1 MMSDRKAELERKKA
15 KLQAIREE
23 KERRRREKEQKDVR
37 LYMIVEEA
45 TVRAA
50 GADKDHRKEID
61 AMLSSLGMAP
71 VSDVLSSLS
80 SMNSLTP
87 EQSANATPDASLQPS
102 SINSTQST
110 GRRKPR
116 ELTIVS
122 VANTNI
128 PPKEPV
134 VYSKQT
140 QTVQTTHTSHD
151 AFSKNVSKIPHRSC
165 ALFNLTDL
173 AALLNAHSLVFAT
186 QLVKSTHIGHKDC
199 PNLLPNTRSTPPV
212 QQQHQ
217 LTLAPQATLRLT
229 GGVPGK
235 TFHLI
240 VAVTYI
246 PISLVSQD
254 IICEL
259 FDFETLIGLSVESYD
274 FSWFSVSLGSDL
286 GLASLSSLFTMIN
299 YMRKTIGQQISLVK
313 DMSFLSLFTTVL
325 TFDDS
330 QAEDEENSLPH
341 LDSFQSKLPPG
352 ILPHGLP
359 QVKEVQPA
367 VTQVEQEKEKEK
379 PKKEVREFSE
389 EEKQM
394 IILSEDFQRF
404 LDRTSRIVE
413 RALGESIDIYTDYT
427 GTMDGEDGL
436 DEKSHQQLWLNRS
449 FFCER
454 WSRNRCVTSMDWS
467 PQFPELLAASYNNND
482 DTPNDPDGVCLVW
495 NTKFK
500 KATPEFI
507 FHCQSPVMST
517 TFAKFHP
524 NLILGGTYSGQIVL
538 WDNRVQKRTPVQRTP
553 LSASAHTHPV
563 YCLTV
568 VGTQNAHNLI
578 SISTDGKLC
587 SWSLDMLSQPQET
600 LILYLKQSKT
610 IAATCLA
617 FPHGDVNNFVV
628 GSEDGTVYGDCR
640 HGTKAG
646 VVEMFEGHQGPV
658 TGISTHAVQGGIDF
672 SHLFLTSSI
681 DWTIKLWSLKE
692 MKPLYSFEHNGD
704 YVYDVAWSPTH
715 PALFAA
721 VDDSGR
727 LDLWNLNQDTEV
739 PAASVIV
746 DGNPALNRVSWTP
759 SGLHVTVGDDTGKI
773 WVYDVAEHLAYPR
786 SDEWNKF
793 LYTQQDLKN
802 NKADEELDRLNLSS
816 GPSSLTSLTSI
827 SSCPL
832 R

>member
-23 KERRRREKEQKDVR
+23 KERRRREKEQKDV
-37 LYMIVEEA
+37 EEA
-45 TVRAA
+45 TVRAS
-50 GADKDHRKEID
+50 GADKDQRKEID
-61 AMLSSLGMAP
+61 AMLSSLGVAP
-71 VSDVLSSLS
+71 VSDVLSSLTS
-80 SMNSLTP
+80 ASSLTP

-102 SINSTQST
+102 SINSAQSS
-110 GRRKPR
+110 GRRKNR

-122 VANTNI
+122 VAHTNI

-140 QTVQTTHTSHD
+140 QTIQTTHTSHD
-151 AFSKNVSKIPHRSC
+151 GLSTSSSAYTIYSSC
-165 ALFNLTDL
+165 STTTPT
-173 AALLNAHSLVFAT
+173 HSCSA
-186 QLVKSTHIGHKDC
+186 G
-199 PNLLPNTRSTPPV
+199 
-212 QQQHQ
+212 
-217 LTLAPQATLRLT
+217 
-229 GGVPGK
+229 
-235 TFHLI
+235 
-240 VAVTYI
+240 Y
-246 PISLVSQD
+246 
-254 IICEL
+254 
-259 FDFETLIGLSVESYD
+259 FETDWWRPRKDEYNLNPGLEWED
-274 FSWFSVSLGSDL
+274 E
-286 GLASLSSLFTMIN
+286 FT
-299 YMRKTIGQQISLVK
+299 
-313 DMSFLSLFTTVL
+313 
-325 TFDDS
+325 
-330 QAEDEENSLPH
+330 AEDEENSLPH
-341 LDSFQSKLPPG
+341 MDGFQSKLPPG

-367 VTQVEQEKEKEK
+367 VTQVEQEKQKEK
-379 PKKEVREFSE
+379 PRKEVRELSE

-413 RALGESIDIYTDYT
+413 RALGESVDIYTDYA
-427 GTMDGEDGL
+427 GTMDGEDGM
-436 DEKSHQQLWLNRS
+436 DEKSHQRLWLNRS
-449 FFCER
+449 FICER

-482 DTPNDPDGVCLVW
+482 DTPNDPDGVCLIW

-500 KATPEFI
+500 KTTPEFI

-517 TFAKFHP
+517 TFARFHP

-538 WDNRVQKRTPVQRTP
+538 WDNRVQKRTPIQRTP
-553 LSASAHTHPV
+553 LSATAHTHPV
-563 YCLTV
+563 YCLSV

-587 SWSLDMLSQPQET
+587 SWSLDMLSQPQEALELHT
-600 LILYLKQSKT
+600 KQSKA

-617 FPHGDVNNFVV
+617 FPHGDVNNFVM
-628 GSEDGTVYGDCR
+628 GSEDGTVYSACR
-640 HGTKAG
+640 HGSRAG
-646 VVEMFEGHQGPV
+646 LTETYEGHQGPV
-658 TGISTHAVQGGIDF
+658 TGISAHAVQGGIDF

-692 MKPLYSFEHNGD
+692 NKPLYSFEHNGD
-704 YVYDVAWSPTH
+704 YIYDVAWSPTH

-739 PAASVIV
+739 PAASVVV
-746 DGNPALNRVSWTP
+746 DGCPALNRVSWTP

-773 WVYDVAEHLAYPR
+773 WVYDVAEHLAHPR
-786 SDEWNKF
+786 IDEWNKF

-802 NKADEELDRLNLSS
+802 NKADEELDKLNLSS
-816 GPSSLTSLTSI
+816 GPSSLTSMTSI
-827 SSCPL
+827 SSVPL

>member
-23 KERRRREKEQKDVR
+23 KERRRREKEQKD
-37 LYMIVEEA
+37 VEEA

-151 AFSKNVSKIPHRSC
+151 AHAFDYYDEY
-165 ALFNLTDL
+165 NL
-173 AALLNAHSLVFAT
+173 N
-186 QLVKSTHIGHKDC
+186 
-199 PNLLPNTRSTPPV
+199 
-212 QQQHQ
+212 
-217 LTLAPQATLRLT
+217 
-229 GGVPGK
+229 PG
-235 TFHLI
+235 LEWE
-240 VAVTYI
+240 
-246 PISLVSQD
+246 D
-254 IICEL
+254 E
-259 FDFETLIGLSVESYD
+259 
-274 FSWFSVSLGSDL
+274 
-286 GLASLSSLFTMIN
+286 FT
-299 YMRKTIGQQISLVK
+299 
-313 DMSFLSLFTTVL
+313 
-325 TFDDS
+325 
-330 QAEDEENSLPH
+330 AEDEENSLPH

-500 KATPEFI
+500 KSTPEFI

>member
-23 KERRRREKEQKDVR
+23 KERRRREKEQKDV
-37 LYMIVEEA
+37 EEA

-50 GADKDHRKEID
+50 GPDKDHRKELD
-61 AMLSSLGMAP
+61 AMLSSLGVAP

-80 SMNSLTP
+80 SMNSSTP
-87 EQSANATPDASLQPS
+87 EQSNNATPDVSLQPS
-102 SINSTQST
+102 SINSAQSAT
-110 GRRKPR
+110 RRKNR
-116 ELTIVS
+116 ELTVVS
-122 VANTNI
+122 VAHTNI

-140 QTVQTTHTSHD
+140 QTVQVAHASHD
-151 AFSKNVSKIPHRSC
+151 
-165 ALFNLTDL
+165 
-173 AALLNAHSLVFAT
+173 
-186 QLVKSTHIGHKDC
+186 
-199 PNLLPNTRSTPPV
+199 
-212 QQQHQ
+212 
-217 LTLAPQATLRLT
+217 
-229 GGVPGK
+229 
-235 TFHLI
+235 
-240 VAVTYI
+240 
-246 PISLVSQD
+246 
-254 IICEL
+254 
-259 FDFETLIGLSVESYD
+259 
-274 FSWFSVSLGSDL
+274 
-286 GLASLSSLFTMIN
+286 
-299 YMRKTIGQQISLVK
+299 
-313 DMSFLSLFTTVL
+313 VL
-325 TFDDS
+325 TYDDG

-341 LDSFQSKLPPG
+341 LDGFQSKLPPG

-379 PKKEVREFSE
+379 SKEVRELSE

-413 RALGESIDIYTDYT
+413 RALGESVDIYTDYT
-427 GTMDGEDGL
+427 GTMDGDDGM
-436 DEKSHQQLWLNRS
+436 DEKSHQRLWLNRS
-449 FFCER
+449 FYCER

-467 PQFPELLAASYNNND
+467 PQFPELLAASYHNND
-482 DTPNDPDGVCLVW
+482 ESPNDPDGVCLIW

-500 KATPEFI
+500 KTTPEFI

-517 TFAKFHP
+517 TFARFHP

-538 WDNRVQKRTPVQRTP
+538 WDNRVQKRTPIQRTP

-563 YCLTV
+563 YCLSV

-578 SISTDGKLC
+578 SISTDGKMC
-587 SWSLDMLSQPQET
+587 SWSLDMLSQPQEK
-600 LILYLKQSKT
+600 LELQAKQSKS
-610 IAATCLA
+610 IAVTCLA

-628 GSEDGTVYGDCR
+628 GSEDGMVYSACR

-646 VVEMFEGHQGPV
+646 VTEMYEGHQGPV
-658 TGISTHAVQGGIDF
+658 TGIDAHAVQGGIDF

-692 MKPLYSFEHNGD
+692 NKPLYSFEHNGD

-715 PALFAA
+715 PALFAV

-746 DGNPALNRVSWTP
+746 DGCPALNRVSWMP
-759 SGLHVTVGDDTGKI
+759 SGFHVTVGDDSGRI
-773 WVYDVAEHLAYPR
+773 WVYDVAEHLAHPR
-786 SDEWNKF
+786 MDEWNKF

-802 NKADEELDRLNLSS
+802 NKADEELDKLNLSS
-816 GPSSLTSLTSI
+816 GPSSLTSM
-827 SSCPL
+827 SSMSSMPM

>member
-1 MMSDRKAELERKKA
+1 MPLHPKNNLLSKLFFCIQPENFRQNANSHLFPHHIGTWFSVATRTFYHRHLLRMCATYKYGRAGNCTASGLTIPLVQAIVKVVLLLRCKSFPSRCLGINKAAKMVPNRKAEIERKKV
-15 KLQAIREE
+15 KLLVMREE
-23 KERRRREKEQKDVR
+23 KARRRREKEQKDV
-37 LYMIVEEA
+37 EDA

-50 GADKDHRKEID
+50 GADDDHRKELD
-61 AMLSSLGMAP
+61 AMLSSLGVAP

-102 SINSTQST
+102 SINSAQSA
-110 GRRKPR
+110 GRRRNR

-122 VANTNI
+122 VAHTNI

-134 VYSKQT
+134 VYNKQT
-140 QTVQTTHTSHD
+140 QTIQTTHTSHD
-151 AFSKNVSKIPHRSC
+151 AH
-165 ALFNLTDL
+165 A
-173 AALLNAHSLVFAT
+173 
-186 QLVKSTHIGHKDC
+186 
-199 PNLLPNTRSTPPV
+199 
-212 QQQHQ
+212 
-217 LTLAPQATLRLT
+217 
-229 GGVPGK
+229 
-235 TFHLI
+235 
-240 VAVTYI
+240 
-246 PISLVSQD
+246 
-254 IICEL
+254 
-259 FDFETLIGLSVESYD
+259 FDY
-274 FSWFSVSLGSDL
+274 
-286 GLASLSSLFTMIN
+286 
-299 YMRKTIGQQISLVK
+299 Y
-313 DMSFLSLFTTVL
+313 VL
-325 TFDDS
+325 TFDDG

-341 LDSFQSKLPPG
+341 MDGFQSKLPPG

-379 PKKEVREFSE
+379 PVEVRELSE

-404 LDRTSRIVE
+404 LDRSSRIVE
-413 RALGESIDIYTDYT
+413 RALGESVDIYTDYT
-427 GTMDGEDGL
+427 GTIDGEDGM
-436 DEKSHQQLWLNRS
+436 DEKSHQRLWLNRS

-454 WSRNRCVTSMDWS
+454 WSRNRCVTSLDWS
-467 PQFPELLAASYNNND
+467 PQFPELLAASYNNNN
-482 DTPNDPDGVCLVW
+482 DTPNDPDGVCLIW

-500 KATPEFI
+500 KTTPEFI
-507 FHCQSPVMST
+507 FHCQSPVLSA
-517 TFAKFHP
+517 TFARFHP

-538 WDNRVQKRTPVQRTP
+538 WDNRVQKRTPIQRTP

-563 YCLTV
+563 YCLNV
-568 VGTQNAHNLI
+568 VGAQNAHNLI

-600 LILYLKQSKT
+600 LELHTKQSKP

-628 GSEDGTVYGDCR
+628 GSEDGTVYPACR

-646 VVEMFEGHQGPV
+646 VLETYYEGHQGPV
-658 TGISTHAVQGGIDF
+658 TGISAHAVQGGIDF
-672 SHLFLTSSI
+672 SDLFLTSSI
-681 DWTIKLWSLKE
+681 DWTIKLWSLRLN
-692 MKPLYSFEHNGD
+692 KPLYSFEHNGD
-704 YVYDVAWSPTH
+704 YVYNVAWSPTH

-739 PAASVIV
+739 PTASVMI
-746 DGNPALNRVSWTP
+746 DGCPALNRVSWTP

-773 WVYDVAEHLAYPR
+773 WVYDVAEHLAHPR
-786 SDEWNKF
+786 IDEWNKF
-793 LYTQQDLKN
+793 LYTQQELKN
-802 NKADEELDRLNLSS
+802 NKAEEDLRTLNLREPGSLSS
-816 GPSSLTSLTSI
+816 IPPLLVT
-827 SSCPL
+827 CPL

>member
-23 KERRRREKEQKDVR
+23 KERRRREKEQKDV
-37 LYMIVEEA
+37 EEA
-45 TVRAA
+45 TVRTV
-50 GADKDHRKEID
+50 GTEKDQRKEID
-61 AMLSSLGMAP
+61 AMLSSLGVAP

-80 SMNSLTP
+80 SMSSLTP

-102 SINSTQST
+102 SINSAQSSAN
-110 GRRKPR
+110 RKKNR

-122 VANTNI
+122 VAHTNI

-140 QTVQTTHTSHD
+140 QTIQTTHTSHD
-151 AFSKNVSKIPHRSC
+151 
-165 ALFNLTDL
+165 
-173 AALLNAHSLVFAT
+173 
-186 QLVKSTHIGHKDC
+186 G
-199 PNLLPNTRSTPPV
+199 
-212 QQQHQ
+212 
-217 LTLAPQATLRLT
+217 
-229 GGVPGK
+229 
-235 TFHLI
+235 
-240 VAVTYI
+240 Y
-246 PISLVSQD
+246 
-254 IICEL
+254 
-259 FDFETLIGLSVESYD
+259 FETD
-274 FSWFSVSLGSDL
+274 WWRP
-286 GLASLSSLFTMIN
+286 
-299 YMRKTIGQQISLVK
+299 RK
-313 DMSFLSLFTTVL
+313 
-325 TFDDS
+325 
-330 QAEDEENSLPH
+330 AEDEENSLPH
-341 LDSFQSKLPPG
+341 MDGFQSKLPPG

-379 PKKEVREFSE
+379 PKKEVRELSE

-413 RALGESIDIYTDYT
+413 RALGESVDIYTDYT
-427 GTMDGEDGL
+427 GTMDGEDGM
-436 DEKSHQQLWLNRS
+436 DEKNHQRLWLNRS
-449 FFCER
+449 FICER

-482 DTPNDPDGVCLVW
+482 DTPNDPDGVCLIW

-500 KATPEFI
+500 KTTPEFI

-517 TFAKFHP
+517 TFARFHP

-538 WDNRVQKRTPVQRTP
+538 WDNRVQKRTPIQRTP
-553 LSASAHTHPV
+553 LSATAHTHPV
-563 YCLTV
+563 YCLSV

-587 SWSLDMLSQPQET
+587 SWSLDMLSQPQEALELHT
-600 LILYLKQSKT
+600 KQSKA

-617 FPHGDVNNFVV
+617 FPHGDVNNFVM
-628 GSEDGTVYGDCR
+628 GSEDGTVYSACR
-640 HGTKAG
+640 HGSRAG
-646 VVEMFEGHQGPV
+646 LTETYEGHQGPV
-658 TGISTHAVQGGIDF
+658 TGISAHAVQGGIDF
-672 SHLFLTSSI
+672 SHLFLTSSL

-692 MKPLYSFEHNGD
+692 NKPLYSFEHNGD

-739 PAASVIV
+739 PTASVVV
-746 DGNPALNRVSWTP
+746 DGSPALNRVSWTP

-773 WVYDVAEHLAYPR
+773 WVYDVAEHLAHPR
-786 SDEWNKF
+786 IDEWNKF

-802 NKADEELDRLNLSS
+802 NKADEELDKLNLSS
-816 GPSSLTSLTSI
+816 GPSSLTSMTSI
-827 SSCPL
+827 SSVPL

>member
-23 KERRRREKEQKDVR
+23 KERRKREKEQKD
-37 LYMIVEEA
+37 VEEA

-50 GADKDHRKEID
+50 GTDKDHRKELD
-61 AMLSSLGMAP
+61 AMLSSLGVAP

-102 SINSTQST
+102 SINSAQSSA
-110 GRRKPR
+110 GRRKNR

-122 VANTNI
+122 VAHTNI

-134 VYSKQT
+134 VYNKQT
-140 QTVQTTHTSHD
+140 QTIQTTHTSHD
-151 AFSKNVSKIPHRSC
+151 GYFEIDWWRPRKDEY
-165 ALFNLTDL
+165 NLNPGLEWEDE
-173 AALLNAHSLVFAT
+173 FA
-186 QLVKSTHIGHKDC
+186 
-199 PNLLPNTRSTPPV
+199 
-212 QQQHQ
+212 
-217 LTLAPQATLRLT
+217 
-229 GGVPGK
+229 
-235 TFHLI
+235 
-240 VAVTYI
+240 
-246 PISLVSQD
+246 
-254 IICEL
+254 
-259 FDFETLIGLSVESYD
+259 
-274 FSWFSVSLGSDL
+274 
-286 GLASLSSLFTMIN
+286 
-299 YMRKTIGQQISLVK
+299 
-313 DMSFLSLFTTVL
+313 
-325 TFDDS
+325 
-330 QAEDEENSLPH
+330 AEDEENSLPH
-341 LDSFQSKLPPG
+341 MDGFQSKLPPG

-379 PKKEVREFSE
+379 PKEVRELSE

-404 LDRTSRIVE
+404 FDRTSRLVE
-413 RALGESIDIYTDYT
+413 RALGESVDIYTDYA
-427 GTMDGEDGL
+427 GNMDGEDEM
-436 DEKSHQQLWLNRS
+436 DEKSHQRLWLNRS

-467 PQFPELLAASYNNND
+467 PQFPELLVASYNNND
-482 DTPNDPDGVCLVW
+482 DIPNDPDGVCLVW

-500 KATPEFI
+500 KTTPEFI
-507 FHCQSPVMST
+507 FHCQSPVLSV

-538 WDNRVQKRTPVQRTP
+538 WDNRVQKRTPIQRTP
-553 LSASAHTHPV
+553 LSANAHTHPV
-563 YCLTV
+563 YCLNV
-568 VGTQNAHNLI
+568 VGAQNAHNLI
-578 SISTDGKLC
+578 SISTDGKMC
-587 SWSLDMLSQPQET
+587 SWSLDMLSQPLERLELT
-600 LILYLKQSKT
+600 TKQSKP
-610 IAATCLA
+610 IASTCLA
-617 FPHGDVNNFVV
+617 FPQGDVNNFVV
-628 GSEDGTVYGDCR
+628 GSEDGTVYSACR

-646 VVEMFEGHQGPV
+646 VLETYEGHQGPV
-658 TGISTHAVQGGIDF
+658 TGVSAHAEQVGIDF

-692 MKPLYSFEHNGD
+692 NKPLYSFEHNGD

-739 PAASVIV
+739 PTASIMI
-746 DGNPALNRVSWTP
+746 DGCPALNRVSWTP

-773 WVYDVAEHLAYPR
+773 WVYDVTEHLAHPR
-786 SDEWNKF
+786 IDEWTKF
-793 LYTQQDLKN
+793 LYTQQELRN
-802 NKADEELDRLNLSS
+802 NKVDEELHKLNLREPASLSSISPFS
-816 GPSSLTSLTSI
+816 GPQ
-827 SSCPL
+827 CPP

>member
-23 KERRRREKEQKDVR
+23 KERRRREKVQKD
-37 LYMIVEEA
+37 VEEA
-45 TVRAA
+45 TDRAA
-50 GADKDHRKEID
+50 GTDKDHRKELD
-61 AMLSSLGMAP
+61 AMLSSLGVAP

-102 SINSTQST
+102 SINSAQSSA
-110 GRRKPR
+110 GRRKNR

-122 VANTNI
+122 VAHTNI

-134 VYSKQT
+134 VYNKET
-140 QTVQTTHTSHD
+140 QTIQTTLTSHD
-151 AFSKNVSKIPHRSC
+151 ELSASSSAYTIYSSC
-165 ALFNLTDL
+165 STTTPT
-173 AALLNAHSLVFAT
+173 HSYSAGYFE
-186 QLVKSTHIGHKDC
+186 IDWW
-199 PNLLPNTRSTPPV
+199 LP
-212 QQQHQ
+212 
-217 LTLAPQATLRLT
+217 
-229 GGVPGK
+229 
-235 TFHLI
+235 
-240 VAVTYI
+240 
-246 PISLVSQD
+246 
-254 IICEL
+254 
-259 FDFETLIGLSVESYD
+259 
-274 FSWFSVSLGSDL
+274 
-286 GLASLSSLFTMIN
+286 
-299 YMRKTIGQQISLVK
+299 RK
-313 DMSFLSLFTTVL
+313 
-325 TFDDS
+325 
-330 QAEDEENSLPH
+330 AEDEENSLTRMDGF
-341 LDSFQSKLPPG
+341 LSKLPPG

-379 PKKEVREFSE
+379 PKEVQELSE

-394 IILSEDFQRF
+394 IILSEEFQRF

-413 RALGESIDIYTDYT
+413 RALGESVDIYTDYT
-427 GTMDGEDGL
+427 GNMDGEDGM
-436 DEKSHQQLWLNRS
+436 DEKSHQRPWLNRS

-500 KATPEFI
+500 KTTPEFI
-507 FHCQSPVMST
+507 FHCQSPVLAI
-517 TFAKFHP
+517 TFARFHP

-538 WDNRVQKRTPVQRTP
+538 WDNRVQKRTPIQRTP
-553 LSASAHTHPV
+553 LSATAHTHPV
-563 YCLTV
+563 YCLNV
-568 VGTQNAHNLI
+568 VGAQNAHNLI

-587 SWSLDMLSQPQET
+587 SWSLDMLSQPQER
-600 LILYLKQSKT
+600 LELQAKQSKP

-617 FPHGDVNNFVV
+617 FPHCDVNNFIV
-628 GSEDGTVYGDCR
+628 GSEDGSVYSSCR

-646 VVEMFEGHQGPV
+646 VLETYEGHQGPV
-658 TGISTHAVQGGIDF
+658 TGISTHAVQDGIDF

-681 DWTIKLWSLKE
+681 DWTIKLWSLKNN
-692 MKPLYSFEHNGD
+692 KPLYSFEHNGD

-739 PAASVIV
+739 PTASIMI
-746 DGNPALNRVSWTP
+746 DGCPALNRVSWTP

-773 WVYDVAEHLAYPR
+773 WVYDVAEHLAHPR
-786 SDEWNKF
+786 IDEWNKF
-793 LYTQQDLKN
+793 LYTQQELKN
-802 NKADEELDRLNLSS
+802 NKADEELHKLNLRDT
-816 GPSSLTSLTSI
+816 TSLRPIPPLIQT
-827 SSCPL
+827 CPF

>member
-23 KERRRREKEQKDVR
+23 KERRRREKEQKDV
-37 LYMIVEEA
+37 EEA
-45 TVRAA
+45 IVRV
-50 GADKDHRKEID
+50 GTGTEKDQQKEID
-61 AMLSSLGMAP
+61 ALLCGLNIAP
-71 VSDVLSSLS
+71 VSDVLSNLS
-80 SMNSLTP
+80 SMSSLTP

-102 SINSTQST
+102 SINSAQSSAS
-110 GRRKPR
+110 RKKNR
-116 ELTIVS
+116 ELTVVS
-122 VANTNI
+122 VAHTNI

-140 QTVQTTHTSHD
+140 QTIQTTHTSHD
-151 AFSKNVSKIPHRSC
+151 AH
-165 ALFNLTDL
+165 A
-173 AALLNAHSLVFAT
+173 
-186 QLVKSTHIGHKDC
+186 
-199 PNLLPNTRSTPPV
+199 
-212 QQQHQ
+212 
-217 LTLAPQATLRLT
+217 
-229 GGVPGK
+229 
-235 TFHLI
+235 
-240 VAVTYI
+240 
-246 PISLVSQD
+246 
-254 IICEL
+254 
-259 FDFETLIGLSVESYD
+259 FDY
-274 FSWFSVSLGSDL
+274 
-286 GLASLSSLFTMIN
+286 
-299 YMRKTIGQQISLVK
+299 Y
-313 DMSFLSLFTTVL
+313 VL
-325 TFDDS
+325 TFDDG

-341 LDSFQSKLPPG
+341 MDGFQSKLPPG

-379 PKKEVREFSE
+379 PKKEVRELSE

-413 RALGESIDIYTDYT
+413 RALGESVDIYTDYT
-427 GTMDGEDGL
+427 GTMDGEDGM
-436 DEKSHQQLWLNRS
+436 DEKSHQRLWLNRS
-449 FFCER
+449 FICER

-482 DTPNDPDGVCLVW
+482 DTPNDPDGVCLIW

-500 KATPEFI
+500 KTTPEFI

-517 TFAKFHP
+517 TFARFHP

-538 WDNRVQKRTPVQRTP
+538 WDNRVQKRTPIQRTP
-553 LSASAHTHPV
+553 LSATAHTHPV
-563 YCLTV
+563 YCLNV

-587 SWSLDMLSQPQET
+587 SWSLDMLSQPQEALELHT
-600 LILYLKQSKT
+600 KQSKA

-617 FPHGDVNNFVV
+617 FPHGDVNNFVM
-628 GSEDGTVYGDCR
+628 GSEDGTVYSACR
-640 HGTKAG
+640 HGSRAG
-646 VVEMFEGHQGPV
+646 LTETYEGHQGPV
-658 TGISTHAVQGGIDF
+658 TGISAHAVQGGIDF
-672 SHLFLTSSI
+672 SHLFLTSSL

-692 MKPLYSFEHNGD
+692 NKPLYSFEHNGD

-739 PAASVIV
+739 PTASVVV
-746 DGNPALNRVSWTP
+746 DGSPALNRVSWTP

-773 WVYDVAEHLAYPR
+773 WVYDVAEHLAHPR
-786 SDEWNKF
+786 IDEWNKF

-802 NKADEELDRLNLSS
+802 NKADEELDKLNLSS
-816 GPSSLTSLTSI
+816 GPSSLTSMTSI
-827 SSCPL
+827 SSIPL

>member
-1 MMSDRKAELERKKA
+1 MHYSLNNKMMSDRKAELERKKA

-23 KERRRREKEQKDVR
+23 KERRRREKEQKDV
-37 LYMIVEEA
+37 EEA

-50 GADKDHRKEID
+50 GTDKDQRKEID
-61 AMLSSLGMAP
+61 AMLSSLGVAP

-87 EQSANATPDASLQPS
+87 EQSTNATPDASLQPS
-102 SINSTQST
+102 SINSAQSSA
-110 GRRKPR
+110 GRRKNR

-122 VANTNI
+122 VAHTNI

-140 QTVQTTHTSHD
+140 QTIQTTHTSHD
-151 AFSKNVSKIPHRSC
+151 GLSTSSSAYTIYSSC
-165 ALFNLTDL
+165 STTTPT
-173 AALLNAHSLVFAT
+173 HSCSA
-186 QLVKSTHIGHKDC
+186 G
-199 PNLLPNTRSTPPV
+199 
-212 QQQHQ
+212 
-217 LTLAPQATLRLT
+217 
-229 GGVPGK
+229 
-235 TFHLI
+235 
-240 VAVTYI
+240 Y
-246 PISLVSQD
+246 
-254 IICEL
+254 
-259 FDFETLIGLSVESYD
+259 FETD
-274 FSWFSVSLGSDL
+274 WWRP
-286 GLASLSSLFTMIN
+286 
-299 YMRKTIGQQISLVK
+299 RK
-313 DMSFLSLFTTVL
+313 
-325 TFDDS
+325 
-330 QAEDEENSLPH
+330 AEDEENSLPH
-341 LDSFQSKLPPG
+341 MDGFQSKLPPG

-379 PKKEVREFSE
+379 PKKEVRELSE

-413 RALGESIDIYTDYT
+413 RALGESVDIYTDYT
-427 GTMDGEDGL
+427 GTMDGEDGM
-436 DEKSHQQLWLNRS
+436 DEKSHQRLWLNRS
-449 FFCER
+449 FICER

-482 DTPNDPDGVCLVW
+482 DTPNDPDGVCLIW

-500 KATPEFI
+500 KTTPEFI

-517 TFAKFHP
+517 TFARFHP

-538 WDNRVQKRTPVQRTP
+538 WDNRVQKRTPIQRTP

-563 YCLTV
+563 YCLSV

-587 SWSLDMLSQPQET
+587 SWSLDMLSQPQEALELHT
-600 LILYLKQSKT
+600 KQSKA

-617 FPHGDVNNFVV
+617 FPHGDVNNFVM
-628 GSEDGTVYGDCR
+628 GSEDGTVYSACR
-640 HGTKAG
+640 HGSRAG
-646 VVEMFEGHQGPV
+646 LTETYEGHQGPV
-658 TGISTHAVQGGIDF
+658 TGISAHAVQGGIDF
-672 SHLFLTSSI
+672 SHLFLTSSL

-692 MKPLYSFEHNGD
+692 NKPLYSFEHNGD

-739 PAASVIV
+739 PTASVVV
-746 DGNPALNRVSWTP
+746 DGCPALNRVSWTP

-773 WVYDVAEHLAYPR
+773 WVYDVAEHLAHPR
-786 SDEWNKF
+786 IDEWNKF

-802 NKADEELDRLNLSS
+802 NKADEELDKLNLSS
-816 GPSSLTSLTSI
+816 GPSSLTSMTSI
-827 SSCPL
+827 SSVPL

>member
-23 KERRRREKEQKDVR
+23 KERRRREKEQKDV
-37 LYMIVEEA
+37 EEA

-50 GADKDHRKEID
+50 GADKDHRKELD
-61 AMLSSLGMAP
+61 AMLSSLGVAP

-102 SINSTQST
+102 SINSAQSA
-110 GRRKPR
+110 GRKKNR

-122 VANTNI
+122 VAHTNI
-128 PPKEPV
+128 PPVEPV

-140 QTVQTTHTSHD
+140 QTIQTTHTSHD
-151 AFSKNVSKIPHRSC
+151 AHAFDYYDEY
-165 ALFNLTDL
+165 NL
-173 AALLNAHSLVFAT
+173 N
-186 QLVKSTHIGHKDC
+186 
-199 PNLLPNTRSTPPV
+199 
-212 QQQHQ
+212 
-217 LTLAPQATLRLT
+217 
-229 GGVPGK
+229 PG
-235 TFHLI
+235 LEWE
-240 VAVTYI
+240 
-246 PISLVSQD
+246 D
-254 IICEL
+254 E
-259 FDFETLIGLSVESYD
+259 
-274 FSWFSVSLGSDL
+274 
-286 GLASLSSLFTMIN
+286 FT
-299 YMRKTIGQQISLVK
+299 
-313 DMSFLSLFTTVL
+313 
-325 TFDDS
+325 
-330 QAEDEENSLPH
+330 AEDEENSLPH
-341 LDSFQSKLPPG
+341 MDGFQSKLPPG

-379 PKKEVREFSE
+379 PKEVRELSE

-413 RALGESIDIYTDYT
+413 RALGESVDIYTDYT
-427 GTMDGEDGL
+427 GTVDGEDGM
-436 DEKSHQQLWLNRS
+436 DEKSHQRLWLNRS
-449 FFCER
+449 FFCDR

-467 PQFPELLAASYNNND
+467 SQFPELLVASYNNND

-500 KATPEFI
+500 KTTPEFI

-517 TFAKFHP
+517 TFARFHP

-538 WDNRVQKRTPVQRTP
+538 WDNRVQKRSPIQRTP

-563 YCLTV
+563 YCLNI
-568 VGTQNAHNLI
+568 VGAQNAHNLI
-578 SISTDGKLC
+578 SISTDGKVC
-587 SWSLDMLSQPQET
+587 SWSLEMLSQPLET
-600 LILYLKQSKT
+600 LELHTKQSKP

-617 FPHGDVNNFVV
+617 FPYGDVNNFVV
-628 GSEDGTVYGDCR
+628 GSEDATVYSACR

-646 VVEMFEGHQGPV
+646 VLETYEGHQGPV
-658 TGISTHAVQGGIDF
+658 TGISAHAVLGGIDF

-692 MKPLYSFEHNGD
+692 NNPLYSFEHNGD

-739 PAASVIV
+739 PTASIVI
-746 DGNPALNRVSWTP
+746 DGSPALNRVSWTP

-773 WVYDVAEHLAYPR
+773 WVYDVAEHLAHPR
-786 SDEWNKF
+786 IDEWNKF
-793 LYTQQDLKN
+793 LYTQQELKH
-802 NKADEELDRLNLSS
+802 NKADEELHKLNLRE
-816 GPSSLTSLTSI
+816 PASLTSTHPLT
-827 SSCPL
+827 
-832 R
+832 RYG

>member
-23 KERRRREKEQKDVR
+23 KERRRREKVQKD
-37 LYMIVEEA
+37 VEEA
-45 TVRAA
+45 TDRAA
-50 GADKDHRKEID
+50 GTDKDHRKELD
-61 AMLSSLGMAP
+61 AMLSSLGVAP

-102 SINSTQST
+102 SINSAQSSA
-110 GRRKPR
+110 GRRKNR

-122 VANTNI
+122 VAHTNI

-134 VYSKQT
+134 VYNKET
-140 QTVQTTHTSHD
+140 QTIQTTLTSHD
-151 AFSKNVSKIPHRSC
+151 GYFEIDWWLPRKAHAF
-165 ALFNLTDL
+165 D
-173 AALLNAHSLVFAT
+173 
-186 QLVKSTHIGHKDC
+186 
-199 PNLLPNTRSTPPV
+199 
-212 QQQHQ
+212 
-217 LTLAPQATLRLT
+217 
-229 GGVPGK
+229 
-235 TFHLI
+235 
-240 VAVTYI
+240 Y
-246 PISLVSQD
+246 
-254 IICEL
+254 
-259 FDFETLIGLSVESYD
+259 Y
-274 FSWFSVSLGSDL
+274 
-286 GLASLSSLFTMIN
+286 
-299 YMRKTIGQQISLVK
+299 
-313 DMSFLSLFTTVL
+313 
-325 TFDDS
+325 
-330 QAEDEENSLPH
+330 AEDEENSLTRMDGF
-341 LDSFQSKLPPG
+341 LSKLPPG

-379 PKKEVREFSE
+379 PKEVQELSE

-394 IILSEDFQRF
+394 IILSEEFQRF

-413 RALGESIDIYTDYT
+413 RALGESVDIYTDYT
-427 GTMDGEDGL
+427 GNMDGEDGM
-436 DEKSHQQLWLNRS
+436 DEKSHQRPWLNRS

-500 KATPEFI
+500 KTTPEFI
-507 FHCQSPVMST
+507 FHCQSPVLAI
-517 TFAKFHP
+517 TFARFHP

-538 WDNRVQKRTPVQRTP
+538 WDNRVQKRTPIQRTP
-553 LSASAHTHPV
+553 LSATAHTHPV
-563 YCLTV
+563 YCLNV
-568 VGTQNAHNLI
+568 VGAQNAHNLI

-587 SWSLDMLSQPQET
+587 SWSLDMLSQPQER
-600 LILYLKQSKT
+600 LELQAKQSKP

-617 FPHGDVNNFVV
+617 FPHCDVNNFIV
-628 GSEDGTVYGDCR
+628 GSEDGSVYSSCR

-646 VVEMFEGHQGPV
+646 VLETYEGHQGPV
-658 TGISTHAVQGGIDF
+658 TGISTHAVQDGIDF

-681 DWTIKLWSLKE
+681 DWTIKLWSLKNN
-692 MKPLYSFEHNGD
+692 KPLYSFEHNGD

-739 PAASVIV
+739 PTASIMI
-746 DGNPALNRVSWTP
+746 DGCPALNRVSWTP

-773 WVYDVAEHLAYPR
+773 WVYDVAEHLAHPR
-786 SDEWNKF
+786 IDEWNKF
-793 LYTQQDLKN
+793 LYTQQELKN
-802 NKADEELDRLNLSS
+802 NKADEELHKLNLRDT
-816 GPSSLTSLTSI
+816 TSLRPIPPLIQT
-827 SSCPL
+827 CPF

>member
-23 KERRRREKEQKDVR
+23 KERRRREKEQKD
-37 LYMIVEEA
+37 VEEA

-151 AFSKNVSKIPHRSC
+151 AHAFDYYDEY
-165 ALFNLTDL
+165 NL
-173 AALLNAHSLVFAT
+173 N
-186 QLVKSTHIGHKDC
+186 
-199 PNLLPNTRSTPPV
+199 
-212 QQQHQ
+212 
-217 LTLAPQATLRLT
+217 
-229 GGVPGK
+229 PGLEWEDE
-235 TFHLI
+235 F
-240 VAVTYI
+240 
-246 PISLVSQD
+246 
-254 IICEL
+254 
-259 FDFETLIGLSVESYD
+259 
-274 FSWFSVSLGSDL
+274 
-286 GLASLSSLFTMIN
+286 
-299 YMRKTIGQQISLVK
+299 
-313 DMSFLSLFTTVL
+313 TVL

-500 KATPEFI
+500 KSTPEFI

>member
-23 KERRRREKEQKDVR
+23 KERRRREKEQKDV
-37 LYMIVEEA
+37 EEA

-50 GADKDHRKEID
+50 GTDKDQRKEID
-61 AMLSSLGMAP
+61 AMLSSLGVAP

-80 SMNSLTP
+80 SMSSLTP

-102 SINSTQST
+102 SINSAQSSA
-110 GRRKPR
+110 GRRKNR

-122 VANTNI
+122 VAHTNI

-140 QTVQTTHTSHD
+140 QTIQTTHTSHD
-151 AFSKNVSKIPHRSC
+151 GLSTSSSAYTIYSSC
-165 ALFNLTDL
+165 STTTPT
-173 AALLNAHSLVFAT
+173 HSCSA
-186 QLVKSTHIGHKDC
+186 G
-199 PNLLPNTRSTPPV
+199 
-212 QQQHQ
+212 
-217 LTLAPQATLRLT
+217 
-229 GGVPGK
+229 
-235 TFHLI
+235 
-240 VAVTYI
+240 Y
-246 PISLVSQD
+246 
-254 IICEL
+254 
-259 FDFETLIGLSVESYD
+259 FETDWWRPRKGGSAPNYLSHAFDYYDEYNLNPGLEWED
-274 FSWFSVSLGSDL
+274 EF
-286 GLASLSSLFTMIN
+286 
-299 YMRKTIGQQISLVK
+299 
-313 DMSFLSLFTTVL
+313 TVL
-325 TFDDS
+325 TFDDG

-341 LDSFQSKLPPG
+341 MDGFQSKLPPG

-367 VTQVEQEKEKEK
+367 VTQVEQEKQKEK
-379 PKKEVREFSE
+379 PKKEVRELSE

-413 RALGESIDIYTDYT
+413 RALGESVDIYTDYA
-427 GTMDGEDGL
+427 GTMDGEDGM
-436 DEKSHQQLWLNRS
+436 DEKSHQRLWLNRS
-449 FFCER
+449 FICER

-482 DTPNDPDGVCLVW
+482 DTPNDPDGVCLIW

-500 KATPEFI
+500 KTTPEFI
-507 FHCQSPVMST
+507 FHCQSPVMAT
-517 TFAKFHP
+517 TFARFHP

-538 WDNRVQKRTPVQRTP
+538 WDNRVQKRTPIQRTP
-553 LSASAHTHPV
+553 LSATAHTHPV
-563 YCLTV
+563 YCLSV

-587 SWSLDMLSQPQET
+587 SWSLDMLSQPQEALELHT
-600 LILYLKQSKT
+600 KQSKA

-617 FPHGDVNNFVV
+617 FPHGDVNNFVM
-628 GSEDGTVYGDCR
+628 GSEDGTVYSACR
-640 HGTKAG
+640 HGSRAG
-646 VVEMFEGHQGPV
+646 LTETYEGHQGPV
-658 TGISTHAVQGGIDF
+658 TGVSAHAVQGGIDF
-672 SHLFLTSSI
+672 SHLFLTSSL

-692 MKPLYSFEHNGD
+692 NKPLYSFEHNGD

-715 PALFAA
+715 PALFAS

-739 PAASVIV
+739 PTASVVV
-746 DGNPALNRVSWTP
+746 DGCPALNRVSWTP

-773 WVYDVAEHLAYPR
+773 WVYDVAEHLAHPR
-786 SDEWNKF
+786 IDEWNKF

-802 NKADEELDRLNLSS
+802 NKADEELDKLNLSS
-816 GPSSLTSLTSI
+816 GPSSLTSMTSI
-827 SSCPL
+827 SSVPL